1 MKMLQQNRFFM
12 QKTKSTFQL
21 IYLLAF
27 IIALTEA
34 IAGYVQSSFL
44 NLFVPLKYI
53 GLFLSLVTIVTI
65 LASLS
70 YPKLIRRYSTYRL
83 AIVTYFLAITTSFI
97 LSSES
102 ATWLILA
109 AFIVRYLSFV
119 FLLVN
124 MDILLENISDD
135 GSTGRI
141 RTKYLTAMNI
151 AWLMSPLI
159 MGYLVGSDNNYSKI
173 YYASGLI
180 MLPALFLLVIKRRH
194 FVDAKNHY
202 KPLDLGSAVGKL
214 FSNRDRR
221 GVFIS
226 SLALQFF
233 YSLMSIY
240 MPIYLNQSIG
250 LSWGTLSIIFTIM
263 LLPFVLIQIP
273 AGLLADRFLGEK
285 EMLIVGNL
293 IMIASVVGIILTD
306 SHNPFVWGA
315 LLFLSRIGAALSES
329 MQETY
334 FYKKIDGR
342 DMAIINLY
350 RQNKPLGWLIA
361 SLAAFTVLAFFS
373 LPAVFIVLLGGLTLG
388 LIPVLAIRDT
398 R

>member
-1 MKMLQQNRFFM
+1 M
-12 QKTKSTFQL
+12 QKTKSTFYL
-21 IYLLAF
+21 IYLLVF
-27 IIALTEA
+27 IAALTEA

-44 NLFVPLKYI
+44 NTFLPLDYI
-53 GLFLSLVTIVTI
+53 GLFLSVVTIITI
-65 LASLS
+65 SVSFL
-70 YPKLIRRYSTYRL
+70 YPRLIRRYSTYRL
-83 AIVTYFLAITTSFI
+83 TIVTYFLAIATSFI

-102 ATWLILA
+102 APWLILIS
-109 AFIVRYLSFV
+109 FVIRYLSFV

-141 RTKYLTAMNI
+141 RTKYLTAMNV

-159 MGYLVGSDNNYSKI
+159 MGYLVGNNNNYSKI
-173 YYASGLI
+173 YYVGGLI
-180 MLPALFLLVIKRRH
+180 LLPALFLLVTKRRH

-202 KPLDLGSAVGKL
+202 KPLNVGSAIGKL
-214 FSNRDRR
+214 FGNRDRR
-221 GVFIS
+221 GVFLS
-226 SLALQFF
+226 SLTLQFF
-233 YSLMSIY
+233 YGLMGLY
-240 MPIYLNQSIG
+240 MPIYLNQHIG
-250 LSWGTLSIIFTIM
+250 LSWSTLSIIFTIM

-273 AGLLADRFLGEK
+273 AGLLADRFFGEK
-285 EMLIVGNL
+285 EMLIIGNI
-293 IMIASVVGIILTD
+293 IMAISVIGIVLTD
-306 SHNPFVWGA
+306 SQSPIIWGC

-342 DMAIINLY
+342 DMAVINLY

-361 SLAAFTVLAFFS
+361 SLAAFITLSFAPLSTIFF
-373 LPAVFIVLLGGLTLG
+373 VLLGGLLLG

>member
-1 MKMLQQNRFFM
+1 M